1 MSGRDQPAGA
11 AAPAAAAAAAVRPS
25 RGLALSLVLGIVL
38 IAVVGYSFT
47 GSPASVTSNVPTA
60 AATAPGIDADEP
72 VSDEQVAALID
83 RMAQRLRDK
92 PDDPQ
97 GWQLLARAYAATNR
111 FDDAANAYAKALA
124 GGGEDATL
132 LADYADALAA
142 RNNGRLD
149 EQAIRMVQRALELE
163 PQHPKALAL
172 SGSAAFDAQDYATAV
187 QQWEKVERMLP
198 ADSPFRAQVAE
209 SIAAA
214 RQRAGLLPAPAA
226 AAAPAPSPSPS
237 PAPSPTPAPTAQAA
251 AAANPGAALRGR
263 VTLAESLK
271 GRADP
276 QDTVFVLARAA
287 NGPRMPLAVLR
298 RQVKDLPFD
307 FALDDSMAMTPQSKI
322 SDHPQV
328 IVVARIS
335 KSGNPIAQPGDLA
348 GETAPLAPGASG
360 IAVVIGTEVA
370 AK

>member
-1 MSGRDQPAGA
+1 MSRRDPTAGA
-11 AAPAAAAAAAVRPS
+11 SPAAQPS
-25 RGLALSLVLGIVL
+25 RSLAVGLVLGIVVL
-38 IAVVGYSFT
+38 AVVGYSFT
-47 GSPASVTSNVPTA
+47 GSPASITSKVPTA
-60 AATAPGIDADEP
+60 AATAPAGIDADEP

-92 PDDPQ
+92 PDDPR
-97 GWQLLARAYAATNR
+97 GWQLLARAYSATNR
-111 FDDAANAYAKALA
+111 YDEAADAYAKALA
-124 GGGEDATL
+124 GGGEDASL

-149 EQAIRMVQRALELE
+149 EQALRMVQRALELE

-187 QQWEKVERMLP
+187 QQWEKVERVLP
-198 ADSPFRAQVAE
+198 ADSPFRGQVAE

-214 RQRAGLLPAPAA
+214 RQRAGLPPASAA
-226 AAAPAPSPSPS
+226 S
-237 PAPSPTPAPTAQAA
+237 PAPLPAPTAQAPA
-251 AAANPGAALRGR
+251 PAPAPADAGASLRGR
-263 VTLAESLK
+263 VMLAESLK

-276 QDTVFVLARAA
+276 QDTVFVFARAA
-287 NGPRMPLAVLR
+287 KGPRMPLAVLR

-322 SDHPQV
+322 SGQAQV
-328 IVVARIS
+328 IVAARIS
-335 KSGNPIAQPGDLA
+335 KSGNPIAQPGDLG

-360 IAVVIGTEVA
+360 IDVVIAAEVA

>member
-1 MSGRDQPAGA
+1 MSRRTQPAGA
-11 AAPAAAAAAAVRPS
+11 AAPAAASSSRPS
-25 RGLALSLVLGIVL
+25 RGLAIGLVLGIVL
-38 IAVVGYSFT
+38 FAVVGYSLT
-47 GSPASVTSNVPTA
+47 GSPAFITADAPTA
-60 AATAPGIDADEP
+60 ATTAPGIDADEP

-97 GWQLLARAYAATNR
+97 GWLLLARAYSATNR
-111 FDDAANAYAKALA
+111 YDDAANAYAKALT
-124 GGGEDATL
+124 GGGEDASL

-149 EQAIRMVQRALELE
+149 EQALRMVQRALELE

-187 QQWEKVERMLP
+187 QQWEKVERLLP

-214 RQRAGLLPAPAA
+214 RQRAGLPAASATPQPSLSTSPSASLAPAPAA
-226 AAAPAPSPSPS
+226 AP
-237 PAPSPTPAPTAQAA
+237 AQA
-251 AAANPGAALRGR
+251 GAGTSLRGR

-276 QDTVFVLARAA
+276 QDTVFVFARAA

-322 SDHPQV
+322 SDQAQV
-328 IVVARIS
+328 IVAARIS
-335 KSGNPIAQPGDLA
+335 KSGNPIAQPGDLG

-360 IAVVIGTEVA
+360 IAVVIAAEVGT
-370 AK
+370 K

>member
-11 AAPAAAAAAAVRPS
+11 AAPAAAAAAATRPS

-60 AATAPGIDADEP
+60 AATAPAGVDADEP

-92 PDDPQ
+92 PDDPR

-111 FDDAANAYAKALA
+111 FDDAANAYAKAMA

-149 EQAIRMVQRALELE
+149 EQAIRMVKRALELE

-214 RQRAGLLPAPAA
+214 RQRAGLPPAPAT
-226 AAAPAPSPSPS
+226 AAAPAPSPSPT
-237 PAPSPTPAPTAQAA
+237 PSPTPAPTAQAA
-251 AAANPGAALRGR
+251 AAAKPGAALRGR

-271 GRADP
+271 GRAEP

-348 GETAPLAPGASG
+348 GETAPLAPGAGG
-360 IAVVIGTEVA
+360 IALVIANEVA

>member
-1 MSGRDQPAGA
+1 MSRRNQSAGA
-11 AAPAAAAAAAVRPS
+11 TLAAPSARPS
-25 RGLALSLVLGIVL
+25 RGLAVGLALGIVVL
-38 IAVVGYSFT
+38 AVVGYSFT
-47 GSPASVTSNVPTA
+47 GSPASITSDVPTA
-60 AATAPGIDADEP
+60 VATAPAGIDADEP

-97 GWQLLARAYAATNR
+97 GWLLLARAYSATNR
-111 FDDAANAYAKALA
+111 YDDAANAYAKALA
-124 GGGEDATL
+124 GGGEDASL

-149 EQAIRMVQRALELE
+149 EQALRMVQRALELE

-187 QQWEKVERMLP
+187 QQWEKVERVLP

-214 RQRAGLLPAPAA
+214 RQRAGLPAA
-226 AAAPAPSPSPS
+226 SAS
-237 PAPSPTPAPTAQAA
+237 PAPPTPSTQPPTPAPATAQAQAQPA
-251 AAANPGAALRGR
+251 ATGASLRGR
-263 VTLAESLK
+263 VTLAASLK

-276 QDTVFVLARAA
+276 QDTVFVFARAA

-322 SDHPQV
+322 SDQTQV
-328 IVVARIS
+328 IVAARIS
-335 KSGNPIAQPGDLA
+335 KSGNPIAQPGDLG

-360 IAVVIGTEVA
+360 IDVVIAAEVA

>member
-1 MSGRDQPAGA
+1 VA
-11 AAPAAAAAAAVRPS
+11 
-25 RGLALSLVLGIVL
+25 
-38 IAVVGYSFT
+38 GYSFT
-47 GSPASVTSNVPTA
+47 GSPASLTSDVPTA
-60 AATAPGIDADEP
+60 VATAPAGIDADEP

-111 FDDAANAYAKALA
+111 YDDAANAYAKALA

-149 EQAIRMVQRALELE
+149 EQAQRMVQRALQLE

-187 QQWEKVERMLP
+187 QQWEKVQRLLP

-209 SIAAA
+209 SIAVA
-214 RQRAGLLPAPAA
+214 RQRAGLPAASASPAPQ
-226 AAAPAPSPSPS
+226 PPS
-237 PAPSPTPAPTAQAA
+237 PAPTKAQAQPAPA
-251 AAANPGAALRGR
+251 GALLRGR
-263 VTLAESLK
+263 VTLAAALK

-276 QDTVFVLARAA
+276 QDTVFVFARAA

-322 SDHPQV
+322 SDQALV
-328 IVVARIS
+328 IVAARIS
-335 KSGNPIAQPGDLA
+335 KSGDPIAQPGDLG

-360 IAVVIGTEVA
+360 IDVVIATEVA